1 MSAFGIV
8 LWIALAVLVLWMA
21 TYFLPA
27 SLDHLH
33 ATFINVIALVPLLW
47 IPLAVLAVLAA
58 AKHCPAQ
65 AICSVAA
72 LAIDVLL
79 SAGYLVAL
87 PDTANHILGMPEQS
101 RTLSVAERQAALD
114 SCTSI
119 TKATGAATGS
129 SESDTANSTDTADT
143 ENTADTAASTAASC
157 VTVMTINTRY
167 GNADASAIVHAVR
180 QYNVDVLAVQ
190 EASADLQQRL
200 TAEGIGNELPH
211 MTAGNPTEEDNGGF
225 NILFSRMTPVAQVN
239 DAVDI
244 DAATVPAQTLQVG
257 GLNVTF
263 ASVHT
268 ASPHRGA
275 QRWAAGLD
283 GIARLGA
290 PSGAG
295 ANAPVIVM
303 GDFNSNSTLPS
314 FRAAL
319 RNGGLIDASYE
330 LHSGT
335 HLSWPASWG
344 VAPAM
349 LELDH
354 VVHTQG
360 VTALNQR
367 TLTVPRTDHK
377 AQIVTLRVDGAA
389 Q

>member
-1 MSAFGIV
+1 MSAFGII
-8 LWIALAVLVLWMA
+8 LWIALAILVLWMA
-21 TYFLPA
+21 TRFLPA
-27 SLDHLH
+27 SVDHLH

-47 IPLAVLAVLAA
+47 IPLAVLCVLAL
-58 AKHCPAQ
+58 AKHYPAQ
-65 AICSVAA
+65 AICSLVA

-87 PDTANHILGMPEQS
+87 PDTMNHILGMPLQS
-101 RTLSVAERQAALD
+101 QTLSVAERQSALD

-119 TKATGAATGS
+119 TKATETA
-129 SESDTANSTDTADT
+129 SDTANSNTADSNTTDSTTSAATDTAT
-143 ENTADTAASTAASC
+143 ASC
-157 VTVMTINTRY
+157 ITVMTINTRY

-180 QYNVDVLAVQ
+180 QYSVDVLAVQ
-190 EASADLQQRL
+190 EASTDLQQRL
-200 TAEGIGNELPH
+200 QEEGIFDELPH

-225 NILFSRMTPVAQVN
+225 NILYSRVTPVAQVN
-239 DAVDI
+239 DAVNI
-244 DAATVPAQTLQVG
+244 DAATVPAQTLHVG

-275 QRWAAGLD
+275 QRWAAGLA
-283 GIARLGA
+283 GIAQLGT

-303 GDFNSNSTLPS
+303 GDFNSNSALPS

-319 RNGGLIDASYE
+319 KDGGFSDASYE

-344 VAPAM
+344 VTPAM

-354 VVHTQG
+354 VVHTAG